1 MEWAENDTNGGSPLH
16 YQKVIILSYTIAI
29 VVEFINDVVTSDH
42 CHHQISAPTV
52 SNKQK
57 YIILVVH
64 LFDCHFS
71 GCRGCLIVILVGV
84 VAGIGGY

>member
-52 SNKQK
+52 SNKK
-57 YIILVVH
+57 SISFWSSI
-64 LFDCHFS
+64 
-71 GCRGCLIVILVGV
+71 CLIVILVGV